1 MDRFDRNIRFFG
13 IDGQR
18 LLRESVVAVV
28 GCGGLG
34 QHVVQQLAYL
44 GVRTIIAID
53 DECLG
58 LTNKNRYVLSY
69 HDDPIEGMPKVDII
83 ERSVK
88 MIDPSINVIKVP
100 AGVRSKQVFDALRQ
114 AHAIFGCLDN
124 DGARLILNEYALAYG
139 KELFDIATDTQ
150 KDGDKL
156 YFGGRFAYV
165 AVDEPGCLACMDLI
179 DLTAASKDLANEKS
193 RQDREDIYGV
203 DRNELT
209 EIGPSVVS
217 LNGVLA
223 SLAVQEYMVQTTG
236 IRKAKR
242 KLEYRGNI
250 GIVAFSRPDECPD
263 CYFCSTVRDA
273 GDAADLERYL

>member
-34 QHVVQQLAYL
+34 QHVIQQLAYL

-53 DECLG
+53 DELLG

-69 HDDPIEGMPKVDII
+69 HQDPIDEISKVDII
-83 ERSVK
+83 ERSVE
-88 MIDPSINVIKVP
+88 MIDPTIKVIKVH
-100 AGVRSKQVFDALRQ
+100 AGLRSREVFDALRQ
-114 AHAIFGCLDN
+114 AQAIFGCLDN

-139 KELFDIATDTQ
+139 KELFDIATDTH
-150 KDGDKL
+150 KDGDNL
-156 YFGGRFAYV
+156 YYGGRFAYV
-165 AVDEPGCLACMDLI
+165 TADEPCCLACMDLI
-179 DLTAASKDLANEKS
+179 DLNAASNDLANEKA
-193 RQDREDIYGV
+193 RQDRDEIYGV
-203 DRNELT
+203 DRNDLN

-223 SLAVQEYMVQTTG
+223 SLAVQEYMLQTTG
-236 IRKAKR
+236 IRKANR
-242 KLEYRGNI
+242 KLEYRGNM
-250 GIVAFSRPDECPD
+250 GIVAVGRPEDRPD

-273 GDAADLERYL
+273 GDKADLERYL